1 MSCYSFWKRCFLL
14 TYSEL
19 VIMKRSRLYIFGTL
33 ISCSIALTSCNIFKR
48 TTNYDS
54 TAKPTIEVVSKI
66 KLNLQGTNEKTI
78 SPSLSDDS
86 IKNPVFQYSLEDE
99 SIASISGDTI
109 KAKKTG
115 DTKLTISVKS
125 DSSIK
130 TTIPVRVLDL
140 APATYDYTIMYYMC
154 GSDLEYVGSSTP
166 SSQQEFFTRDIQ
178 EILSVKN
185 LPDSVNILIE
195 TGGTKK
201 WGMPSSYLEGAT
213 SISSSKLQ
221 RWEVNSATGK
231 LNLIQTL
238 SYNEM
243 AKTSSFQDF
252 LDWGLTNYKAKQ
264 MGVVISG
271 HGGGIAGCAY
281 DDNYTYRYG
290 SQSYPNT
297 LQTFEVAEAA
307 DNALWETDLEKFT
320 WIGYDCCVMQCSDI
334 ASINSEYFEYMVASQ
349 ELENATGWNH
359 DVYLPALK
367 TNSKITPENF
377 LPQICDSF
385 LEENHKSSE
394 YEGCYQTLSVLDLT
408 KYDALISS
416 FNAFSKELGT
426 TSVSYSKAKTAMK
439 SAFNNLGEKMF
450 GLVDFVS
457 FMEAFSASYS
467 YDTKAVVDA
476 IKSVVIYNK
485 YCSKYSTK
493 LCGLNAFLP
502 EYLSSDREYA
512 LQVGKEDYQ
521 GEKATKFTTWQEMCL
536 TNGNFGW

>member
-1 MSCYSFWKRCFLL
+1 
-14 TYSEL
+14 
-19 VIMKRSRLYIFGTL
+19 MKRSRLYIFGTL
-33 ISCSIALTSCNIFKR
+33 ISCSIALTSCNLFKR
-48 TTNYDS
+48 TTNNDS
-54 TAKPTIEVVSKI
+54 TEKPTIEVVSKI

-154 GSDLEYVGSSTP
+154 GSDLEYEKNSH
-166 SSQQEFFTRDIQ
+166 SQPAYFTKDIQ
-178 EILSVKN
+178 EILSVDD
-185 LPDSVNILIE
+185 LPESVNILIE
-195 TGGTKK
+195 TGGAEG
-201 WGMPSSYLEGAT
+201 WNMPSSYLEGAT

-221 RWEVNSATGK
+221 RWKVNSSTGK
-231 LNLIQTL
+231 LKLIDTL

-243 AKTSSFQDF
+243 AKTSSFEEF

-264 MGVVISG
+264 MGIVISG

-281 DDNYTYRYG
+281 DENYKYRYG
-290 SQSYPNT
+290 NDYYPNT

-320 WIGYDCCVMQCSDI
+320 WIGYDCCVMQCSDV
-334 ASINSEYFEYMVASQ
+334 ASINSEYFDYMVASQ
-349 ELENATGWNH
+349 ELENATGWDH
-359 DVYLPALK
+359 DKYLDALK
-367 TNSKITPENF
+367 INSNITPQEF
-377 LPQICDSF
+377 LPKICDAF
-385 LEENHKSSE
+385 VADNHSN
-394 YEGCYQTLSVLDLT
+394 YESDACLQALSVLNLN
-408 KYDALISS
+408 KYDKLISS
-416 FNAFSKELGT
+416 FNAFSKELGV

-439 SAFNNLGEKMF
+439 LSYNYMGDQMF
-450 GLVDFVS
+450 GLCDFVS
-457 FMEAFSASYS
+457 FMNVFNASYS
-467 YDTKAVVDA
+467 YDISAVVSA
-476 IKSVVIYNK
+476 IQEVVIYNK

-493 LCGLNAFLP
+493 PCGLNAFLP
-502 EYLSSDREYA
+502 EYLSSDRSYA
-512 LQVGKEDYQ
+512 LQVGREDYT
-521 GEKATKFTTWQEMCL
+521 GERATKFSTWQEMCL
-536 TNGNFGW
+536 ANGNFGW